1 MLQILECLVKTVS
14 HISRIEKAIDTAVVT
29 IFGVEYDMSAGKN
42 LAGEMIAA
50 GITPFRHTP
59 VSGASRDAY
68 CMMGACF
75 DCLVE
80 IEGENRQA
88 CMMRVVDGLV
98 VNRPAIQDPTDG

>member
-1 MLQILECLVKTVS
+1 MLQILECLVKTAS
-14 HISRIEKAIDTAVVT
+14 HISRIDNGIETVAVT
-29 IFGVEYDMSAGKN
+29 IFGSEYDMPAGRN

-59 VSGASRDAY
+59 VSGAPRDAY

-80 IEGENRQA
+80 VEGENRQA
-88 CMMRVVDGLV
+88 CMMRVAEGLV
-98 VNRPAIQDPTDG
+98 VNRPSIQDPTDG